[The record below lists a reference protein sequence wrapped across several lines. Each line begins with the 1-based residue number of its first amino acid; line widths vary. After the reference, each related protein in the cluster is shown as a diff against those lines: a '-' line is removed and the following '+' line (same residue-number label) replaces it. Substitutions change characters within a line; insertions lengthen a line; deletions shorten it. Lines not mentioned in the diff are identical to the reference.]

1 MDDTSFATIRATLR
15 DQLPKLRRDFGVRQF
30 GVFGSA
36 ASDSLTPK
44 SDIDL
49 LVEFNRPVGF
59 FTYLALEQELT
70 HLLGRRIDLVTK
82 PALKARIKDHILATT
97 RYV

>member
-1 MDDTSFATIRATLR
+1 MNADSFATIQETLR

-36 ASDSLTPK
+36 ARDSLTPE

-49 LVEFNRPVGF
+49 LVEFDRPIGF
-59 FTYLALEQELT
+59 FTYLTLEQELA
-70 HLLGRRIDLVTK
+70 HLLGRQIDLVTK
-82 PALKARIKDHILATT
+82 PALKARIKDRILATT